1 MHTAALQ
8 INTNTQKQMNKNAYE
23 IRLEL
28 LNLAH
33 DDCQNRFHEKLNLLK
48 EADNRSYD
56 SYLRAAE
63 KDTPSTLRL
72 AFQSECTAEKIDAL
86 LPSSSEIIAR
96 AEELYRFIEGK

>member
-1 MHTAALQ
+1 
-8 INTNTQKQMNKNAYE
+8 MNKNAYE

-28 LNLAH
+28 LSLAH
-33 DDCQNRFHEKLNLLK
+33 GDMQNRFYEKLNLLK
-48 EADNRSYD
+48 EADMRSFD
-56 SYLRAAE
+56 CYLKAAE

>member
-1 MHTAALQ
+1 
-8 INTNTQKQMNKNAYE
+8 MNKNAYE

-28 LNLAH
+28 LSLAH
-33 DDCQNRFHEKLNLLK
+33 GDMQNRFYEKLNLLK

-56 SYLRAAE
+56 SYLRAVE
-63 KDTPSTLRL
+63 KDTSDTVRL
-72 AFQSECTAEKIDAL
+72 AFSGECTTEKIDTL

>member
-1 MHTAALQ
+1 
-8 INTNTQKQMNKNAYE
+8 MNKNAYE

-28 LNLAH
+28 LSLAH
-33 DDCQNRFHEKLNLLK
+33 GDMQNRFYEKLNLLK
-48 EADNRSYD
+48 EADGRAYD

-63 KDTPSTLRL
+63 KDAPDTVRL
-72 AFQSECTAEKIDAL
+72 AFSGECTAEKIDAL